1 MMTAQH
7 DISTADTAD
16 ARHVCSNVDP
26 TLGVAATVNPPTR
39 PQNLY
44 VVRGWRKDDRFY
56 YHSEPHAKKQL
67 FVLYMTGGG
76 CNSSDDEDGT
86 DSTPSMAVFA
96 KGKWANLT
104 RVSTTTLDLT
114 KLSKI
119 PSEEVAK
126 LVDLFSVVTLNRE
139 D

>member
-1 MMTAQH
+1 
-7 DISTADTAD
+7 
-16 ARHVCSNVDP
+16 
-26 TLGVAATVNPPTR
+26 
-39 PQNLY
+39 
-44 VVRGWRKDDRFY
+44 
-56 YHSEPHAKKQL
+56 
-67 FVLYMTGGG
+67 
-76 CNSSDDEDGT
+76 
-86 DSTPSMAVFA
+86 MAVFA